1 MSTAE
6 LNNIKLN
13 LIDWINHLSDNDLIV
28 FLDGLRISNAK
39 TDWWDNL
46 SDSQKEEIQ
55 AGLKDAESGYVMEK
69 KVFWEKFKNG

>member
-6 LNNIKLN
+6 LNTIKLN

-39 TDWWDNL
+39 SDWWDNL
-46 SDSQKEEIQ
+46 SASQKKEIQ
-55 AGLKDAESGYVMEK
+55 AGLKDAMSGYVMEK

>member
-6 LNNIKLN
+6 LNTIKLN

-28 FLDGLRISNAK
+28 FLDGLRISNVK

-46 SDSQKEEIQ
+46 SASQKEEIQ